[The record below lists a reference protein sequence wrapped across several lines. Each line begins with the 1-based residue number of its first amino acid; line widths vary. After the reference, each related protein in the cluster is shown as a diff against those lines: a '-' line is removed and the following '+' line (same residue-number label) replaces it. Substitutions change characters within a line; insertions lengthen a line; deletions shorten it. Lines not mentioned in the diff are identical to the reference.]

1 MTSEDQSF
9 SVCFFSHSALLVGA
23 ERSLLELVTELIRD
37 HRVICSVFLPD
48 DGPLREKLEQAGAST
63 HIVQYAWW
71 CDANLPS
78 GDEITRRLNR
88 SFQTTVEHIEEKVRN
103 INPDIIVTNAMVI
116 PWGAIIA
123 SLLNKPHVWFIREF
137 GTLDHDLKFFFPFQ
151 RILGMIKDSSNL
163 ILTNSN
169 AVKEKLFEKVPLK
182 NVLTVYPSIDIPS
195 DASCQDGNRYF
206 VRANATKLIMAGTV
220 SESKGQEIAILAVK
234 ELIQRNK
241 DVELIVMGFHD
252 LWYAKRLK
260 EMVEDENLGAHVRF
274 LDFKENAYPAIN
286 QADIV
291 LVCSKHEAFG
301 RVTLES
307 MLLKKPVIGTNSGG
321 TPELIRDGFNGLL
334 YEVGSYHQLADRI
347 EYLIENRSKMKEF
360 AENGY
365 AFAKENF
372 TKAEYG
378 GRVYELLK
386 DLRNTPNPCSSS
398 YFQFLTRNI
407 FETIRQKNRQIAH
420 LDGLTNQKEA
430 ELESLRAGLDEKESH
445 ILHLESGRWFED
457 ERKFVRLDQE
467 GIRNPAS

>member
-1 MTSEDQSF
+1 MTTEQSF

-37 HRVICSVFLPD
+37 HGVICSVFLPD
-48 DGPLREKLEQAGAST
+48 DGPLREKLDQAGAST

-78 GDEITRRLNR
+78 DDEITRRLNR
-88 SFQTTVEHIEEKVRN
+88 DFQTTVEHIEEKVRN

-151 RILGMIKDSSNL
+151 RILGMIRDSSNL

-169 AVKEKLFEKVPLK
+169 AV
-182 NVLTVYPSIDIPS
+182 
-195 DASCQDGNRYF
+195 R
-206 VRANATKLIMAGTV
+206 
-220 SESKGQEIAILAVK
+220 
-234 ELIQRNK
+234 
-241 DVELIVMGFHD
+241 
-252 LWYAKRLK
+252 
-260 EMVEDENLGAHVRF
+260 
-274 LDFKENAYPAIN
+274 
-286 QADIV
+286 
-291 LVCSKHEAFG
+291 
-301 RVTLES
+301 
-307 MLLKKPVIGTNSGG
+307 
-321 TPELIRDGFNGLL
+321 
-334 YEVGSYHQLADRI
+334 
-347 EYLIENRSKMKEF
+347 EF

-407 FETIRQKNRQIAH
+407 VETIRQKNTRIAH

-430 ELESLRAGLDEKESH
+430 EVESLRAGLDREGIAH
-445 ILHLESGRWFED
+445 PHLESVIW
-457 ERKFVRLDQE
+457 RL
-467 GIRNPAS
+467 S